1 MDTHPLGDHVAT
13 RCDFFGILCVVAILL
28 LRPSQPNPVPRV
40 QFLALCICNQHK
52 ESALTKEEDTK
63 YHEIVSYILNFQYLI
78 DIQIYLLRN
87 VASCL
92 FCTFCLF
99 VCFVCHVAMSQTM
112 PPHSWYYW
120 KALNAQAGWC
130 TEEGVL
136 IMFRFYDAKSY

>member
-13 RCDFFGILCVVAILL
+13 RCDFFGSLCVVAILL

-52 ESALTKEEDTK
+52 ESAFPKEEDTK

-87 VASCL
+87 VASCFL
-92 FCTFCLF
+92 VHFVCLF
-99 VCFVCHVAMSQTM
+99 VSFVMLRCPKPCHRTLGTIGKPSMSR
-112 PPHSWYYW
+112 PGG
-120 KALNAQAGWC
+120 ALRR
-130 TEEGVL
+130 V
-136 IMFRFYDAKSY
+136 F